1 VKRILVVGLI
11 VVVGAVG
18 GLLWWTG
25 RSEAPPP
32 LSVDEVGADAAG
44 AGAATDALDGRWEV
58 VAGDDTLAGLRID
71 EERAGGLSTHTAV
84 GRTGEVTGS
93 LEVEGDEVRS
103 GSFAVDL
110 ASLEFTDDPG
120 LPVAERSTYLRSR
133 ALETDRFPEAV
144 FTIDAPVPLPDL
156 ASGTAREV
164 PVEGTLELHGVE
176 QPMTLLVDVRRTGDD
191 VVLGTTE
198 PVVVRLS
205 DHDIE
210 APSIPGVAT
219 VTDEG
224 SFEFVVVLRR
234 A

>member
-1 VKRILVVGLI
+1 MKRVLVVGLI

-32 LSVDEVGADAAG
+32 LSVDEVGAEG
-44 AGAATDALDGRWEV
+44 AEASTGSLDGRWEA
-58 VAGDDTLAGLRID
+58 VAGDDTVAGLRID

-93 LEVEGDEVRS
+93 LVVEGDEVVS

-120 LPVAERSTYLRSR
+120 IPVAERSTYLRTR
-133 ALETDRFPEAV
+133 ALETDTFPEAT
-144 FTIDAPVPLPDL
+144 FTIDGPVTLPDL
-156 ASGTAREV
+156 SGGTARDV

-176 QPMTLLVDVRRTGDD
+176 QPVTLRVDVRRAGDE

-198 PVVVRLS
+198 PVAVRLA

-210 APSIPGVAT
+210 APSIPGIAT